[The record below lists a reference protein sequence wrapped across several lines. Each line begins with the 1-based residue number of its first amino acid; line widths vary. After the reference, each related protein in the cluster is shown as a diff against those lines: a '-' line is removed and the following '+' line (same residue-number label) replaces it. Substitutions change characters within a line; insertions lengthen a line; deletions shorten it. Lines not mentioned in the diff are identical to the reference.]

1 MGDPAQFLRRGACA
15 VETKECMPTTGRPP
29 HEERNGR
36 LQPWDPGQ
44 PTTPPRSDI
53 WRHLRGL
60 LPSTEDYR
68 CLPRSWKRDLTAGF
82 TVGIVALPLALAF
95 GVSSGAGAEAG
106 LITAIVAG
114 FIAAIFGG
122 SHVQVSGP
130 TGAMVVV
137 LGPIVALH
145 GASALAVVCLMAGVM
160 VVLAGIFRLGGLVSV
175 IPRPVIEGFTLGI
188 AVIIFLQQVPSA
200 LGSTAGP
207 SNNAVIAA
215 LQSIPSGIDAELY
228 SALVLVG
235 VVTVLMVCLPRLA
248 PQIPASL
255 IAIVVA
261 SVGAVLLK
269 LPVSTIGQLPAGL
282 PAPSVPIIDPAILMS
297 LVGPAAAVAILAAI
311 ESLLSVRVAATMSDA
326 GNYLPDRELVG
337 QGLATIA
344 TGFFGGMPATGAIA
358 RTAVN
363 VRSGARTRVA
373 SITHALVLL
382 GVVSVGAAV
391 VSRIPLAALAGVL
404 MVTAVRMVSIGR
416 VRHIIRTSRSE
427 AWIFATTALIT
438 VSFDLIYAVGIG
450 IVAAAF
456 FALRAVA
463 RTSGVTREKLSGEP
477 QAGDDQIAQFALEG
491 ALFFGAA
498 DRMLEAIDDV
508 HDIDVVIIRMSGLH
522 LLDSTGA
529 EHFTEVITALEARG
543 VTVLVKGLRSR
554 HMELATRIGVVA
566 SLRHQKHLFDRLEDA
581 VTHARSHVHRLNTYG
596 SALHQEDGTPGLGT
610 QDKLPLPDAHD
621 RPGVALPH
629 DVHDDAPG
637 DTRGV
642 Q

>member
-1 MGDPAQFLRRGACA
+1 MS
-15 VETKECMPTTGRPP
+15 TTGNPT
-29 HEERNGR
+29 HAERNEPF
-36 LQPWDPGQ
+36 QQWDPGA
-44 PTTPPRSDI
+44 PSNTRRRSDTL
-53 WRHLRGL
+53 RHLRGL
-60 LPSTEDYR
+60 LPVKDDYR
-68 CLPRSWKRDLTAGF
+68 SLPRTWKRDIAAGF

-114 FIAAIFGG
+114 FIAAVFGG

-160 VVLAGIFRLGGLVSV
+160 VILAGVFRLGGLVSV

-200 LGSTAGP
+200 LGSRAGP
-207 SNNAVIAA
+207 SNNAVMAA
-215 LQSIPSGIDAELY
+215 LQSIPGQIDA
-228 SALVLVG
+228 SMVAALGLVG
-235 VVTVLMVCLPRLA
+235 VVALLMVWLPRLSS
-248 PQIPASL
+248 QVPASL
-255 IAIVVA
+255 VAIVVA

-269 LPVSTIGQLPAGL
+269 LPVATIGQLPAGL
-282 PAPSVPIIDPAILMS
+282 PAPSLPAIDPAIVMS
-297 LVGPAAAVAILAAI
+297 LVGPAAAVAVLAAI

-337 QGLATIA
+337 QGLATLA
-344 TGFFGGMPATGAIA
+344 AGFFGGMPATGAIA

-363 VRSGARTRVA
+363 VRSGGRTRVA

-382 GVVSVGAAV
+382 GVVSIGAAV
-391 VSRIPLAALAGVL
+391 VSQIPLAALAGVL
-404 MVTAVRMVSIGR
+404 MVTAIRMVSIGR

-463 RTSGVTREKLSGEP
+463 RTSGVTRERLSGEP
-477 QAGDDQIAQFALEG
+477 QPGDDQIAQFALEG

-498 DRMLEAIDDV
+498 DRMLEAIGEV
-508 HDIDVVIIRMSGLH
+508 RDIDVVIIRMSGLH

-554 HMELATRIGVVA
+554 HTELATRIGVVA
-566 SLRHQKHLFDRLEDA
+566 SLRHQEHLFERLDDA
-581 VTHARSHVHRLNTYG
+581 VAHARSHVYRLNTYG
-596 SALHQEDGTPGLGT
+596 SAVYQDDGSSGFGG
-610 QDKLPLPDAHD
+610 QDKLPLAETDD
-621 RPGVALPH
+621 GPGAVLGN
-629 DVHDDAPG
+629 DGEDNAPADPG
-637 DTRGV
+637 GV
-642 Q
+642 ESRQQI